1 MTSTILILGGTG
13 IVGRGVAKQLLA
25 DGYTVRILT
34 RDGAGAKKVLG
45 GDYEVIEGDMTDPA
59 CLEFALVGC
68 DGVHISLPS
77 GHNEATLQKIQVG
90 VTASVAKLAVA
101 LGIKH
106 ITYVSGY
113 LVSAPFAHI
122 PAEKAKLDAE
132 RAIIQSGAGYTIF
145 RPTYFADL
153 LPNFIQGAR
162 ASIFGKQ
169 PHPIRFLTIADF
181 AKIVSV
187 AHQIGATNKA
197 YFVCGKEALTFEQA
211 LSLVTQK
218 IAPSAKVTHAPFWMM
233 GMMNRLFLKG
243 ELTEILALMRAT
255 EQVGEMGYS
264 PDEAYRV
271 FGEPTSTIAGWAN
284 LAL

>member
-1 MTSTILILGGTG
+1 MTSTILVLGGTG

-34 RDGAGAKKVLG
+34 RDGASAKKVLG
-45 GDYEVIEGDMTDPA
+45 QGYEVIEGDMTDPA
-59 CLEFALVGC
+59 CLESALMGC

-77 GHNEATLQKIQVG
+77 GHDEASLQKIQVG
-90 VTASVAKLAVA
+90 VTASVATLAVA
-101 LGIKH
+101 LGIQH

-113 LVSAPFAHI
+113 LVSDQFAHI
-122 PAEKAKLDAE
+122 PAEKAKLEAE

-153 LPNFIQGAR
+153 LPNFIQGKR
-162 ASIFGKQ
+162 ASVFGKQ

-181 AKIVSV
+181 AKMVSV
-187 AHQIGATNKA
+187 AHQIGATNKTF
-197 YFVCGKEALTFEQA
+197 FVCGKEALTFEQA

-218 IAPSAKVTHAPFWMM
+218 IAPSATVAHAPFWMM

-264 PDEAYRV
+264 PDEAYRT
-271 FGEPTSTIAGWAN
+271 FGQPTTTLVEWVNQAV
-284 LAL
+284 